1 MFCISEQIPLSCIL
15 ESVSIIFITLPILF
29 PLITPPVGMN
39 LFVLQGISP
48 DSKMTDIIKS
58 VIPFGAAM
66 ALEIVI
72 LCFFPEVATWLP
84 SVVK

>member
-1 MFCISEQIPLSCIL
+1 M

-29 PLITPPVGMN
+29 PLITQLGFDPIWFNVVMLLN
-39 LFVLQGISP
+39 LEL
-48 DSKMTDIIKS
+48 
-58 VIPFGAAM
+58 

-84 SVVK
+84 SVVKYEGARLLRRASLQL

>member
-1 MFCISEQIPLSCIL
+1 M

-29 PLITPPVGMN
+29 QLITPPVGMN

-48 DSKMTDIIKS
+48 DSKMTDIIKGI
-58 VIPFGAAM
+58 IPFGAAM

-72 LCFFPEVATWLP
+72 LCFFSEVATWLP

>member
-1 MFCISEQIPLSCIL
+1 M

-29 PLITPPVGMN
+29 PLITQLGFDPIWFNVVMLLN
-39 LFVLQGISP
+39 LEL
-48 DSKMTDIIKS
+48 
-58 VIPFGAAM
+58 

-72 LCFFPEVATWLP
+72 LYFFPEVATWLP

>member
-1 MFCISEQIPLSCIL
+1 
-15 ESVSIIFITLPILF
+15 
-29 PLITPPVGMN
+29 
-39 LFVLQGISP
+39 
-48 DSKMTDIIKS
+48 MTDIIKG